1 MKSLACVGLLLKPG
15 LPEKSHWDGL
25 TVPMLRMEL
34 ERRGLSSKGSKSKL
48 VDRLN
53 SCGEDS
59 HASSLKYVKPGTQ
72 GISHVATAR
81 VTTLTTPPVSFTR
94 TKFISPLLV

>member
-1 MKSLACVGLLLKPG
+1 MDLLTCVGLLLKPG

-53 SCGEDS
+53 TCGDVS
-59 HASSLKYVKPGTQ
+59 HASSLKDVKPGIQ
-72 GISHVATAR
+72 SISHVATAR
-81 VTTLTTPPVSFTR
+81 VPILTPPVPPPR
-94 TKFISPLLV
+94 T